1 MFPDMTEETTYQ
13 PMPTLHGR
21 VRPSPPPIRV
31 EEGSL
36 PPELKERINAR
47 QGHAEVLL
55 LPREV
60 QDADI
65 DPTSVYTGFDEV
77 EVTVLRRA
85 GISVDFLADE
95 PQVVH
100 EFSRAIWIDFAIA
113 TAASIHAD
121 TVIGI
126 ARYLIARVRH
136 TLRSQ
141 DTPQLDLILAKPDG
155 TFIRATGSDTEAVLK
170 AYFAGLASTDEAT
183 RDTLL
188 RLLADEHGS
197 LPNLPNETDEEAP

>member
-1 MFPDMTEETTYQ
+1 VNEEATYQ
-13 PMPTLHGR
+13 PFPTLHGR

-36 PPELKERINAR
+36 PAELIQRINAR

-60 QDADI
+60 EHADI
-65 DPTSVYTGFDEV
+65 DPNSVYTGFDEV
-77 EVTVLRRA
+77 DVQVLRR
-85 GISVDFLADE
+85 GGVSIDFLADE

-100 EFSRAIWIDFAIA
+100 EFSRAVWIDFAIA

-126 ARYLIARVRH
+126 ARYLIARIRR
-136 TLRSQ
+136 TLQSE
-141 DTPQLDLILAKPDG
+141 DTPQLDLVLGKPDG
-155 TFIRATGSDTEAVLK
+155 TFLRATGSDTDAVLK
-170 AYFAGLASTDEAT
+170 AYFAGLASLADDEVT
-183 RDTLL
+183 RDELL
-188 RLLADEHGS
+188 QRLADESCS
-197 LPNLPNETDEEAP
+197 LPSRSNETEEERHD